1 MMIAGE
7 VSGDIHGARLIHF
20 LRKKNK
26 NIDFYGIGGS
36 RMKREKFRTLC
47 PLESLQSHGLF
58 ELTISYSFS
67 IPEFISESCFLKI
80 PNAHQS

>member
-58 ELTISYSFS
+58 ELTIH
-67 IPEFISESCFLKI
+67 LV
-80 PNAHQS
+80 